1 MKKILVLMMLF
12 FSSYNM
18 FAQNHI
24 RFMGIPLGQELR
36 IFVFKLEQKGFKA
49 DEFSNFVEAGM
60 RKKYK
65 GDDYNWHTM
74 KGLFMGVNNQSIGI
88 HYTDNNIVNIVA
100 VSYNYKSWHSAYIQ
114 YSKLKSMLTQKY
126 GKPNKCVETF
136 PNPIPKDD
144 RGKIKAIQTKKGK
157 YVSTFNV
164 NSGNIEISILCIE
177 DNEPYVDLRY
187 KDSSVKERK
196 PIDDL

>member
-1 MKKILVLMMLF
+1 MKKILVLLMF
-12 FSSYNM
+12 IFSSYDI

-24 RFMGIPLGQELR
+24 EFMGIPLGQELR
-36 IFVFKLEQKGFKA
+36 MFIFKLEQKGFKG
-49 DEFSNFVEAGM
+49 DELLNTFGARM
-60 RKKYK
+60 RKESKA
-65 GDDYNWHTM
+65 GDYNWYTM
-74 KGLFMGVNNQSIGI
+74 NGMFMGVKNQSIGI
-88 HYTDNNIVNIVA
+88 HFTDNNIVNIVA
-100 VSYNYKSWHSAYIQ
+100 VSYHYKSWNSAYNQ
-114 YSKLKSMLTQKY
+114 YSKIKSMLTQKY
-126 GKPNKCVETF
+126 GKPNKSVETF

-157 YVSTFNV
+157 YASTYNV
-164 NSGNIEISILCIE
+164 KSGNIEISILCID

>member
-1 MKKILVLMMLF
+1 MRKFFIAIIL
-12 FSSYNM
+12 M
-18 FAQNHI
+18 FTLAVHAQNGYHI
-24 RFMGIPLGQELR
+24 QFMGIPLGQELR
-36 IFVFKLEQKGFKA
+36 LFVFKLEQKGFKPDKFLNSLWA
-49 DEFSNFVEAGM
+49 ET
-60 RKKYK
+60 
-65 GDDYNWHTM
+65 GDNIYCMN
-74 KGLFMGVNNQSIGI
+74 GLFMGVKNQSIGI

-114 YSKLKSMLTQKY
+114 YSKIKSMLTQKY